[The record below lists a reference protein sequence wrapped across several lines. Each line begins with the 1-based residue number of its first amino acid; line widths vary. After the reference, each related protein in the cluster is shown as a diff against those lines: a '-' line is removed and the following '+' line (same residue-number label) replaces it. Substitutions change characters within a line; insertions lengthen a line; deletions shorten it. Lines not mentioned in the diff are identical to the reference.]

1 MRLEQYDV
9 RDRAYGVWHRAPSIG
24 RYLRAAQAESLA
36 MVDLDSV
43 LFAEYDNAGKFP
55 LALVEVARDIG
66 QEKPAG
72 VMQQLARLANVPA
85 YVALYTAAPAAN
97 PSNPNWDDIES
108 FRVRR
113 MWPRPEAGWRVLTP
127 GQWARALVQIRGW
140 QMRRF
145 EAREAANDPKYW
157 P

>member
-1 MRLEQYDV
+1 MRTERYET
-9 RDRAYGVWHRAPSIG
+9 RDRAYGAWHRAQSIG
-24 RYLRAAQAESLA
+24 RYLCRDQAESLT
-36 MVDLDSV
+36 MVDLDAV
-43 LFAEYDNAGKFP
+43 LFTEYDHHEKLP
-55 LALVEVARDIG
+55 LALIEVARDIG

-72 VMQQLARLANVPA
+72 VMQHLARLAGVPA

-97 PSNPNWDDIES
+97 PANPNWPDIER

-140 QMRRF
+140 QLKRF
-145 EAREAANDPKYW
+145 EVQAAANDDRF
-157 P
+157 

>member
-1 MRLEQYDV
+1 MRLEQYEV
-9 RDRAYGVWHRAPSIG
+9 RDRAYGAWHRAPSIG
-24 RYLRAAQAESLA
+24 RYLRRDQAEALT

-43 LFAEYDNAGKFP
+43 LFTEYDHGRKYP

-72 VMQQLARLANVPA
+72 VMQQLARMADVPA
-85 YVALYTAAPAAN
+85 YVALYTPASHAN
-97 PSNPNWDDIES
+97 PSNPNWADVES

-113 MWPRPEAGWRVLTP
+113 MWPRPEPDWRVLTP
-127 GQWARALVQIRGW
+127 AQWARALVLIRGW

-145 EAREAANDPKYW
+145 EAREAANDPRY
-157 P
+157 

>member
-1 MRLEQYDV
+1 MRLELYES
-9 RDRAYGVWHRAPSIG
+9 RDRAYGTWHRAPSIR
-24 RYLRAAQAESLA
+24 RYLHAAQAESLT

-43 LFAEYDNAGKFP
+43 LFAEYDHAGKVP
-55 LALVEVARDIG
+55 LALIEVARDIG

-85 YVALYTAAPAAN
+85 YVALYTAAPTAN
-97 PSNPNWDDIES
+97 PINPNWDDIES

-113 MWPRPEAGWRVLTP
+113 MWPRPEVGWRVLTP

-145 EAREAANDPKYW
+145 EVRQPANEDHY
-157 P
+157 

>member
-1 MRLEQYDV
+1 MRTERYET
-9 RDRAYGVWHRAPSIG
+9 RDRAYGAWHRAPSIA
-24 RYLRAAQAESLA
+24 RYLCHDQAESLT
-36 MVDLDSV
+36 MVDLDAV
-43 LFAEYDNAGKFP
+43 LFTEYDHHGKLP

-72 VMQQLARLANVPA
+72 VMQQLAQLANVPA
-85 YVALYTAAPAAN
+85 YVALYTPAPAAN

-145 EAREAANDPKYW
+145 GAREAANDAIY
-157 P
+157 

>member
-1 MRLEQYDV
+1 MRLEKFV
-9 RDRAYGVWHRAPSIG
+9 SRDRAYGIWHRAPSIG
-24 RYLRAAQAESLA
+24 RYLRADQAEALT

-43 LFAEYDNAGKFP
+43 LFAEYDNGAKVP

-72 VMQQLARLANVPA
+72 VIQHLARLANVPA
-85 YVALYTAAPAAN
+85 YVALYTTAPAAN
-97 PSNPNWDDIES
+97 PSNPNWDDIAS

-113 MWPRPEAGWRVLTP
+113 MWPRPEPGWRVLTP
-127 GQWARALVQIRGW
+127 RQWARALVQIRGW

-145 EAREAANDPKYW
+145 EAREAANDPKF
-157 P
+157 

>member
-1 MRLEQYDV
+1 MMRLEQYDV
-9 RDRAYGVWHRAPSIG
+9 RDRAYGVWHRAQSIS
-24 RYLRAAQAESLA
+24 RYLCRDQAESLT

-43 LFAEYDNAGKFP
+43 LFTEYDHSGKVP

-72 VMQQLARLANVPA
+72 VMQHLAKLANVPA
-85 YVALYTAAPAAN
+85 YVALYTPAATAN
-97 PSNPNWDDIES
+97 PSSPNWDDIES

-127 GQWARALVQIRGW
+127 AQWARALVQIRGW

-145 EAREAANDPKYW
+145 EVREAANDERF
-157 P
+157 